1 MLGLVVSR
9 FLFISLLYSVVPRG
23 QQLHF
28 GRGKNITASTDG
40 SSMREVK
47 RNALVSFSPEQ
58 MFALVADFERYPE
71 FLPWVTSAKLLSIS
85 GNEQVGQLE
94 MLRSG
99 LREKVITRNTLIAPT
114 HLHMHL
120 VEGPFSVLEGDWQF
134 TPIQNA
140 TGEAQGTRIELS
152 IRFEFKNALLNMML
166 GKAFETSCGSLV
178 ESFLRR
184 ATQIYA

>member
-1 MLGLVVSR
+1 MGV
-9 FLFISLLYSVVPRG
+9 
-23 QQLHF
+23 
-28 GRGKNITASTDG
+28 
-40 SSMREVK
+40 REVK
-47 RNALVSFSPEQ
+47 RNALVGYSPEQ

-71 FLPWVTSAKLLSIS
+71 FLPWVASAKLLSDD
-85 GNEQVGQLE
+85 GTEQVGQLE

-99 LREKVITRNTLIAPT
+99 LREKVITRNTLTAPA

-120 VEGPFSVLEGDWQF
+120 VEGPFSMLEGDWQF
-134 TPIQNA
+134 TPIHDA
-140 TGEAQGTRIELS
+140 TGKPQGTRIELS

-166 GKAFETSCGSLV
+166 GKAFEASCGSLV